1 MRINRFTEYSLE
13 LESAQLFL
21 DSFDGLIK
29 ESDESTLKKI
39 SKKVLSDL
47 NLNVSL
53 ALTFGSGITAC
64 YPVVEK
70 LMKNMG
76 VESFILSQESI
87 CLLTIT
93 ALTILYL
100 EEKKSKSSTEEQQLT
115 SDAKSMLEELKMN
128 GIGNGIVKKVIKSLK
143 SVKNIFDIIG
153 KHIGAIVGGVID
165 MFAYTSLLIP
175 IMNGLMAIIDKYE
188 LNLDT
193 LPQNLLGLAA
203 GVVTIIAKHGIV
215 EVLKRIKDK
224 FKISKQEVL
233 DDLDTPVIQKFAS
246 FGDAEKEEQPGDLI
260 KEQ

>member
-1 MRINRFTEYSLE
+1 MRINRFTEHSIE
-13 LESAQLFL
+13 LESAQIFL
-21 DSFDGLIK
+21 DSFDSLIK
-29 ESDESTLKKI
+29 ESDESTLKQI
-39 SKKVLSDL
+39 AKKVLSDL

-53 ALTFGSGITAC
+53 ALTFGSGISAC
-64 YPVVEK
+64 YPIVEK

-76 VESFILSQESI
+76 IESFILSQESI

-100 EEKKSKSSTEEQQLT
+100 EEKKAKSSKEEQELT

-128 GIGNGIVKKVIKSLK
+128 GIGNGIVKKVMQALK
-143 SVKNIFDIIG
+143 SVKNIFDLIG
-153 KHIGAIVGGVID
+153 KHIGAIIGGVID

-175 IMNGLMAIIDKYE
+175 IMNGVMAIIDKYE

-193 LPQNLLGLAA
+193 LPQNFLGLAA
-203 GVVTIIAKHGIV
+203 GIVTIIAKHGIV

-224 FKISKQEVL
+224 FKIDKQEVL
-233 DDLDTPVIQKFAS
+233 DDLDTPVIQKFAT
-246 FGDAEKEEQPGDLI
+246 FGDADKEEQSGDLI